1 MAAIA
6 AFVLIEKLFAA
17 GQCIARMA
25 GGLAML
31 GAVIY
36 LLLRL

>member
-6 AFVLIEKLFAA
+6 AFVPIEKLFPA
-17 GQCIARMA
+17 GQCIARM

-31 GAVIY
+31 GAAIY